1 MDRGE
6 GSGRWLPM
14 VGFALVSSANQML
27 WLNFT
32 PITTGSAAHL
42 GVSASAVGVL
52 AEIFPLVYIL
62 LALPAGLALDR
73 WFRPTLL
80 VGAVLTAGGASL
92 RLAGGGFAVVLA
104 GQLVV
109 AIGQPAVLNA
119 VTGLATRT
127 LAVKDRATGIAIGS
141 AGTFVGFVLAFVL
154 GLTLG
159 AGRLH
164 VVLLASAAYAVAG
177 ALVLAAALPQI
188 RAGGEAT
195 APAAGR
201 RGLGWPTQT
210 AALREVWAD
219 PVMRTVSAL
228 VFLGFGVFI
237 SLTTWVQTLLT
248 PAGVDARQA
257 DRLLVVMVAAGIVS
271 SVAFPPTVA
280 RRRLQAASLMLAVP
294 GAAVACI
301 LLAVAPG
308 ARTGYV
314 ALALFGFVL
323 LPALPILLDL
333 VEQRS
338 GPRASTATGLLWLAG
353 NAGGLVVALVVQL
366 LVNYP
371 APAWI
376 AMALFAAAAF
386 PLAGRLGNQL
396 RAAGPVPGEVI
407 GPQPD

>member
-1 MDRGE
+1 MRPERG
-6 GSGRWLPM
+6 SSRWLPM
-14 VGFALVSSANQML
+14 LGFALVSSANQML

-32 PITTGSAAHL
+32 PITTGSAARL

-80 VGAVLTAGGASL
+80 VGAVLTAGGAAL

-109 AIGQPAVLNA
+109 AVGQPAVLNA

-127 LAVKDRATGIAIGS
+127 LAARDRATGIAIGS

-154 GLTLG
+154 GLSLG

-164 VVLLASAAYAVAG
+164 LVLLASAAYAVAG
-177 ALVLAAALPQI
+177 TVVLAAGLPRI
-188 RAGGEAT
+188 RAGAGA
-195 APAAGR
+195 APAAGGSR
-201 RGLGWPTQT
+201 WSART

-237 SLTTWVQTLLT
+237 SLTTWVQTLLS
-248 PAGVDARQA
+248 PAGVGARQA

-271 SVAFPPTVA
+271 SVVFPPTVA
-280 RRRLQAASLMLAVP
+280 RRRIQAASLMLAVP
-294 GAAVACI
+294 GAAAACV

-308 ARTGYV
+308 VWTGYV

-338 GPRASTATGLLWLAG
+338 GARASTATGLLWLAG
-353 NAGGLVVALVVQL
+353 NAGGLVVALVVQV
-366 LVNYP
+366 LVDHP
-371 APAWI
+371 APAWT

-386 PLAGRLGNQL
+386 PLAGRLGAQL
-396 RAAGPVPGEVI
+396 RGAGPVPGEI
-407 GPQPD
+407 IQPQPD